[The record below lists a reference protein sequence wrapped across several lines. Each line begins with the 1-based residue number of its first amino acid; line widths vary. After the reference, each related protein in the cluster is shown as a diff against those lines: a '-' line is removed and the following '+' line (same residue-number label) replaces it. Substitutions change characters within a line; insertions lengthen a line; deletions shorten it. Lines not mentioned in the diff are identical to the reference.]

1 MTAHRRSVGVYQWR
15 WLRYAWPARVDSKG
29 RLAARRCG
37 RDVRLARGRPVTIDV
52 AAFIIFNSGV
62 VLGVLVCRLTEWFK
76 PGRHHR

>member
-1 MTAHRRSVGVYQWR
+1 VN
-15 WLRYAWPARVDSKG
+15 
-29 RLAARRCG
+29 
-37 RDVRLARGRPVTIDV
+37 IDV